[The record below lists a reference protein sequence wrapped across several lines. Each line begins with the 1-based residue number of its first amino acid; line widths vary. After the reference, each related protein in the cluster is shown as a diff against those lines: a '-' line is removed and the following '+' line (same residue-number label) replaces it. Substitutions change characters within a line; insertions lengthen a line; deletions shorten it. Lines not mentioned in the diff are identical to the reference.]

1 MEELL
6 DSQVQQQNSNDT
18 DLIKIA
24 DGILFDARANLRDK
38 SVIRMPISQLST
50 LGAGVASL
58 VPAFRTVT
66 QTSVA
71 NVDGLY
77 KLVNAGAGDV
87 LKAAK
92 NGNFWGAIKT
102 AEGTSKMAQLQ
113 KAAVAPVSTTTTV
126 AINPGTVMM
135 AVALFSIEQKL
146 DSIAE
151 TQRQIL
157 SFLEV
162 EKESAIEADMETLS
176 SMMLKYKSNWDNEH
190 YIASNYKL
198 ALDIAR
204 SARKNMIS
212 YQKKVTETLHAKKRF
227 VFQAKVTAILDGL
240 LRDFQYYRL
249 SLYIFSM
256 ASFIEV
262 MLSGDF
268 KEENIL
274 FAKDEIEKM
283 AATYRDIFT
292 QCSVY
297 LEKLSDA
304 SLETNLLKGIGT
316 ASKAVGNV
324 IGNIP
329 IVKEGSVDEFL
340 QDSGKQMKQNAVQ
353 IERKVVESFAAI
365 GNPGVHVFSEKLND
379 MMQIYGHTSEI
390 YFDKQDIYLV
400 TQ

>member
-6 DSQVQQQNSNDT
+6 DSQVQQKNSCDT

-66 QTSVA
+66 QTSVT
-71 NVDGLY
+71 NVDGFY
-77 KLVNAGAGDV
+77 KLVNAGAGDA

-92 NGNFWGAIKT
+92 NGNFWGALKT
-102 AEGTSKMAQLQ
+102 AEGTSKMAQFQ
-113 KAAVAPVSTTTTV
+113 KAAVAPVRTTTTV

-212 YQKKVTETLHAKKRF
+212 YQKKVIGILYSLTL
-227 VFQAKVTAILDGL
+227 V
-240 LRDFQYYRL
+240 
-249 SLYIFSM
+249 S
-256 ASFIEV
+256 
-262 MLSGDF
+262 
-268 KEENIL
+268 
-274 FAKDEIEKM
+274 
-283 AATYRDIFT
+283 
-292 QCSVY
+292 
-297 LEKLSDA
+297 
-304 SLETNLLKGIGT
+304 
-316 ASKAVGNV
+316 
-324 IGNIP
+324 
-329 IVKEGSVDEFL
+329 
-340 QDSGKQMKQNAVQ
+340 
-353 IERKVVESFAAI
+353 
-365 GNPGVHVFSEKLND
+365 
-379 MMQIYGHTSEI
+379 
-390 YFDKQDIYLV
+390 
-400 TQ
+400 